1 MSREPAPKTAAPRS
15 GAPKQHTVFGGVAI
29 LAVGIA
35 VVKVIGALFKI
46 PLFNILGS
54 SGSADFY
61 NAYSIYSVL
70 LTISTAGLPV
80 ALSKTVS
87 EAHTLGRYHQEQK
100 VFRVSLS
107 AFLLMGVLSFLVM
120 WFGSDWLAG
129 LLHNSRAAL
138 GIKALAPAVVCV
150 GCLSAFRGYAQ
161 GHMDMTPTSVSQII
175 EALCKLLLGLALAV
189 FIMNQTLSGEQA
201 EMQTSLAAAGAITG
215 VTVGTILALIYMIWN
230 YLYTKT
236 KQDLHSTDHPDSG
249 REILINLLRIA
260 IPITLSTAMV
270 PIINVLDNSLVQG
283 QLQKVLLENP
293 DSWRGYQDLLD
304 LAALRDAMTAW
315 SGNLGSGVAA
325 TMATLTQQVDL
336 AQAAQQAGTA
346 LSALEQSALDLYDQL
361 ETASR
366 ALDGNYTA
374 AMSLHNL
381 PGSFMTALTAAL
393 IPAIAS
399 RLARRDRQGSAKIT
413 GSILRITAL
422 AAMPMGVGLSV
433 LSEPIIK
440 LLYPSY
446 DVATTGL
453 LLGILGP
460 AAIFVCLVL
469 VTNSILQ
476 AYGFVNLP
484 IVTIFL
490 GGVVKLVANYNLVA
504 LPSVNIYGAPVG
516 TLLCYAVAL
525 VLNLIVLRRAVHS
538 CPGYASVFAKPLL
551 ASLVM
556 GGAAWA
562 SYGLLSRAAGLIP
575 FLVEEGALNRMG
587 NAVATLGAIGIAA
600 VIYLIL
606 VLALRIISR
615 DDVMLMPKGEKIAKI
630 LHL

>member
-1 MSREPAPKTAAPRS
+1 MSRDPAEKAAAPRT

-61 NAYSIYSVL
+61 NAYSIYAVL

-87 EAHTLGRYHQEQK
+87 EAHTLGRYNQEQK

-107 AFLLMGVLSFLVM
+107 AFLLMGLLSFLVM
-120 WFGSDWLAG
+120 WFGCDWLAG

-175 EALCKLLLGLALAV
+175 EALCKLILGLALAV
-189 FIMNQTLSGEQA
+189 FIMRQTLTGEQA
-201 EMQTSLAAAGAITG
+201 DMQTSMAAAGAITG
-215 VTVGTILALIYMIWN
+215 VTVGTILALIYMMWN
-230 YLYTKT
+230 YLHTRMR
-236 KQDLHSTDHPDSG
+236 QDLRSADRPDGS
-249 REILINLLRIA
+249 REILVSLLCIA

-270 PIINVLDNSLVQG
+270 PVINVLDNALVQG
-283 QLQKVLLENP
+283 QLQKVLLEHP
-293 DSWRGYQDLLD
+293 DSWSGYHNILD
-304 LAALRDAMTAW
+304 LSALRDAMTAW
-315 SGNLGSGVAA
+315 TGALGSDAQA
-325 TMATLTQQVDL
+325 TIAVLTQQVDA
-336 AQAAQQAGTA
+336 AQAAQQAGSA
-346 LSALEQSALDLYDQL
+346 LSALEQAALDLYGQL
-361 ETASR
+361 EQASR
-366 ALDGNYTA
+366 TLYGNYTA

-399 RLARRDRQGSAKIT
+399 RLARHDRRGAVKIT

-422 AAMPMGVGLSV
+422 AAMPMGVGLCV
-433 LSEPIIK
+433 LSDPIIR
-440 LLYPSY
+440 LLYPRY

-453 LLGILGP
+453 LLAILGP

-469 VTNSILQ
+469 VTNSMLQ

-484 IVTIFL
+484 ILTIFL
-490 GGVVKLVANYNLVA
+490 GGVVKILANYNLVA
-504 LPSVNIYGAPVG
+504 LPGVNIFGAPVG

-525 VLNLIVLRRAVHS
+525 VLNLVILRRVVPG
-538 CPGYASVFAKPLL
+538 CPSYLAVFAKPML

-556 GGAAWA
+556 GAAAWA

-575 FLVEEGALNRMG
+575 ALSLEGELTRTG
-587 NAVATLGAIGIAA
+587 NAVATLGAIAIAA
-600 VIYLIL
+600 GVYLIL
-606 VLALRIISR
+606 VLVLRIVSR
-615 DDVMLMPKGEKIAKI
+615 DDVMLMPKGEKIAKL